1 MADAT
6 RVLIVQAES
15 SERAFQKSLFGEAGM
30 SVIEAGT
37 GAEVLDF
44 LATDR
49 PDLVVLGRALP
60 DMDGLDLLPSL
71 KSPDL
76 EFVPVLA
83 PSNRSETAERRR
95 GVRLRADDAMSRP
108 CGAAA

>member
-37 GAEVLDF
+37 RAEGLDF
-44 LATDR
+44 LATDP
-49 PDLVVLGRALP
+49 PDLVVLRRALP
-60 DMDGLDLLPSL
+60 DMGGLDLLPSL
-71 KSPDL
+71 KSPHLD
-76 EFVPVLA
+76 FVPVVVA
-83 PSNRSETAERRR
+83 SHRNETAERVP
-95 GVRLRADDAMSRP
+95 GPQPGPD
-108 CGAAA
+108 

>member
-15 SERAFQKSLFGEAGM
+15 SERAFQKSLFAEAGM
-30 SVIEAGT
+30 SVIEAST

-49 PDLVVLGRALP
+49 PDLVVLGR
-60 DMDGLDLLPSL
+60 
-71 KSPDL
+71 
-76 EFVPVLA
+76 
-83 PSNRSETAERRR
+83 RSR
-95 GVRLRADDAMSRP
+95 
-108 CGAAA
+108 